1 MSKKTKKPAYE
12 STLHASTF
20 DAKPMALLVKHLAH
34 AEKSRPRTKI
44 ALDKVPFIRKQFAD
58 AKAKPLTNMRVKWL
72 IRLCT
77 CLNNPRHE
85 DCREGK
91 GYQPRGT
98 KTLVTALRACLTA
111 K

>member
-20 DAKPMALLVKHLAH
+20 DAKPMALLVKHLAL
-34 AEKSRPRTKI
+34 AEKTRPRTKI
-44 ALDKVPFIRKQFAD
+44 ALDKVPFIRQQFAD
-58 AKAKPLTNMRVKWL
+58 AKSNPFTNTRVKWL

-77 CLNNPRHE
+77 CLNNPKHA
-85 DCREGK
+85 DCREK

-98 KTLVTALRACLTA
+98 QTLVTALRACLTA
-111 K
+111 P